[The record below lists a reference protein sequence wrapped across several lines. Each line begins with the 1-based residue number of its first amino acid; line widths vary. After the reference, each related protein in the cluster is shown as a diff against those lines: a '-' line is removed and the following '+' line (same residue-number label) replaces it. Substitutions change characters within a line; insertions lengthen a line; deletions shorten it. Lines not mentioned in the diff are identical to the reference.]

1 MRWPAILAA
10 GCLLAPAAAW
20 PAPQCRPPYQL
31 MLAPTFLLDL
41 VAAREA
47 CGRQEP
53 AVRAVVERFTDSVI
67 DHAMR
72 IAGPEH
78 GPVMRE
84 EYRRFRLA
92 RQEINRE
99 RAEDMPEACREDVR
113 LTMPEPEVLRLIEDG
128 IAKFDGLTAPGGPLS
143 APECGER

>member
-1 MRWPAILAA
+1 MRWPAVLVA
-10 GCLLAPAAAW
+10 GCLLAPATGW

-31 MLAPTFLLDL
+31 VLAPTFALDL
-41 VAAREA
+41 MAAREA

-53 AVRAVVERFTDSVI
+53 AVRAAVERFTDVVI
-67 DHAMR
+67 GHAMR
-72 IAGPEH
+72 IAGPQH
-78 GPVMRE
+78 GPALRA

-99 RAEDMPEACREDVR
+99 RADDMPEACREEAR
-113 LTMPEPEVLRLIEDG
+113 LAMPEPEVLRLIEDG
-128 IAKFDGLTAPGGPLS
+128 IVKLDGLTAPGGPLS